1 MNHLAI
7 DLGGRKSYVC
17 IRGADGQIIHEASVD
32 TDKLERF
39 LRGQAK
45 SRVVVETCAEGFGVA
60 DLAVT
65 HGHEVRVVPSTL
77 VRALGVGARGIKTD
91 QRDARALSVASCRM
105 DLPSVHVPS
114 QYARELK
121 AMLGMRSG
129 LVSCRTQLLN
139 GVRGYFRARRVRP
152 RKGGAE
158 TFPKRVRELSEI
170 PDFVELQLVAIDT
183 LTAQIQAADKKLAA
197 LAKASDVCRRLM
209 TVPGVGVIVS
219 LAFVAALDDPH
230 RFGGAHEVQSYLG
243 LVPGENSSSDK
254 QRTTGITKAG
264 NPFARWVLVQAAH
277 QARRSRPLD
286 PMVLWSRCV
295 EHRRGKPNA
304 VTALA
309 RKMVGILWAMW
320 TKEKDYDPTLG
331 ADVIA

>member
-17 IRGADGQIIHEASVD
+17 IRGEDGQVIREGAVE
-32 TDKLERF
+32 TDKLDRV

-60 DLAVT
+60 DLAMA
-65 HGHEVRVVPSTL
+65 HGHEVRVVPATL

-91 QRDARALSVASCRM
+91 QRDARALSAASCQM

-114 QYARELK
+114 QQSRELK
-121 AMLGMRSG
+121 SMLGMRSG
-129 LVSCRTQLLN
+129 LVTCRTQLIN

-152 RKGGAE
+152 RKGTTA
-158 TFPKRVRELSEI
+158 TFPKRVRELVEI

-183 LTAQIQAADKKLAA
+183 LTTQIRAADKKLAA

-209 TVPGVGVIVS
+209 TVPGVGIIVS

-230 RFGGAHEVQSYLG
+230 RFDGAHAVQSYLG
-243 LVPGENSSSDK
+243 LVPGENSSSGRLRK
-254 QRTTGITKAG
+254 TGITKAG
-264 NPFARWVLVQAAH
+264 NPFARWALVQAAH
-277 QARRSRPLD
+277 HARRSRPND
-286 PMVLWSRCV
+286 PMVLWSRQV
-295 EHRRGKPNA
+295 EERRQRPKA
-304 VTALA
+304 VIALA
-309 RKMVGILWAMW
+309 RKIVGILWAIW
-320 TKEKDYDPTLG
+320 TKTQVYNPARG
-331 ADVIA
+331 ADSIA

>member
-17 IRGADGQIIHEASVD
+17 IRREDGQIIHEGSVD
-32 TDKLERF
+32 NDKIERL

-60 DLAVT
+60 DLATT
-65 HGHEVRVVPSTL
+65 HGHEARVVPSTL

-105 DLPSVHVPS
+105 DLPSVHIPS

-129 LVSCRTQLLN
+129 LVGCRTQLLN

-152 RKGGAE
+152 RRGGTE
-158 TFPKRVRELSEI
+158 TFPKRVRELAQI
-170 PDFVELQLVAIDT
+170 PDFVELQLKAIDA
-183 LTAQIQAADKKLAA
+183 LTAQIRMADKGLAA

-209 TVPGVGVIVS
+209 SVPGVGVIVS

-230 RFGGAHEVQSYLG
+230 RFDGAHAVQSYLG

-254 QRTTGITKAG
+254 LRKTGITKAG
-264 NPFARWVLVQAAH
+264 NPFARWVLVQGAH
-277 QARRSRPLD
+277 QARRSRPKD
-286 PMVLWSRCV
+286 PMVLWSNRV
-295 EHRRGKPNA
+295 ELRRGRQNA
-304 VTALA
+304 VIALA
-309 RKMVGILWAMW
+309 RKMAGILWALW
-320 TKEKDYDPTLG
+320 TKQQVYDPTLG
-331 ADVIA
+331 ANTIA